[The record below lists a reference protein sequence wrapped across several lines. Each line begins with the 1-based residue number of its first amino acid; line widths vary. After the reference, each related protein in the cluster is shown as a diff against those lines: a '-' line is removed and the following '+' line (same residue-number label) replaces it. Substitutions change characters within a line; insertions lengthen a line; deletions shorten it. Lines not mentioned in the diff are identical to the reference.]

1 MKTGFFST
9 KESAGDRAFMRLLV
23 SSIVSI
29 VLSMTCLTLSTW
41 AWFCTGVESDPILLQ
56 ASYYHVEEV
65 ACPILKREIETDGA
79 QERYVFYS
87 DEEELTA
94 PAGTY
99 TVTVTVSGT
108 GKGYC
113 KILLDTES
121 GEDALLF
128 TGEIPSGKHSFRLT
142 LEESARI
149 TVIPLWGIY
158 SGSDTLAVTPVEAT
172 A

>member
-1 MKTGFFST
+1 
-9 KESAGDRAFMRLLV
+9 MRLLI

-41 AWFCTGVESDPILLQ
+41 AWFYTGVDSDPILLQ
-56 ASYYHVEEV
+56 SSYYLVEEV
-65 ACPILKREIETDGA
+65 ACPSLTREIETENA
-79 QERYVFYS
+79 QERYCFYS
-87 DEEELTA
+87 DPEELTA

-99 TVTVTVSGT
+99 VFTVSVSGT

-113 KILLDTES
+113 KILLDAEQ
-121 GEDALLF
+121 GEDLILF
-128 TGEIPSGKHSFRLT
+128 TAEIAAGTHQFQLT

-158 SGSDTLAVTPVEAT
+158 SGSDTLAVAPAT

>member
-1 MKTGFFST
+1 MKSGFFST
-9 KESAGDRAFMRLLV
+9 KESADHRAFMRLLV

-41 AWFCTGVESDPILLQ
+41 AWFYTGVESDPILLQ
-56 ASYYHVEEV
+56 SSYYLVEEV
-65 ACPILKREIETDGA
+65 ACPSLKREIETESA

-87 DEEELTA
+87 DPEDMTA

-99 TVTVTVSGT
+99 TFTVSVSGT

-113 KILLDTES
+113 KILLDAEQ

-128 TGEIPSGKHSFRLT
+128 TGEIPSGVHSFQLT
-142 LEESARI
+142 LEESAQI

-158 SGSDTLAVTPVEAT
+158 SGTDTVAVTPAT